1 MNYETVISKGIKG
14 ATKPVILTGL
24 LILLL
29 GIVAVAY
36 PAGIGKFTTIVI
48 GIFLVLGGVIRLSF
62 AIVSFSLGS
71 LLMRYLYAFLMIV
84 AGIWI
89 ISNPGVSLA
98 LLTIIMAVYFI
109 IDGINEIV
117 YSFTIIPV
125 RGGLYLLTSGV
136 VGIALGIL
144 VFLKWPESSNY
155 ALGIYL
161 GIKLI
166 FDGAMLSM
174 AGYSVRKSA

>member
-1 MNYETVISKGIKG
+1 METVISKGIKRT
-14 ATKPVILTGL
+14 TKPVILIGL
-24 LILLL
+24 LVLLL

-48 GIFLVLGGVIRLSF
+48 GVFLVLGGVIRLTF
-62 AIVSFSLGS
+62 AIISISMGS
-71 LLMRYLYAFLMIV
+71 LLMRYLYAILMIV
-84 AGIWI
+84 AGIWV
-89 ISNPGVSLA
+89 ISNPNVSLSI
-98 LLTIIMAVYFI
+98 LTLIMAVYFI
-109 IDGINEIV
+109 IDGINEIA
-117 YSFTIIPV
+117 YSFTLMPV
-125 RGGLYLLTSGV
+125 GGGLYLLTSGV
-136 VGIALGIL
+136 VAIALGIL

-174 AGYSVRKSA
+174 AGYSVRKAA